1 MNIFVTSPWPAESAI
16 VLPDRHVTKMALEAC
31 QMLSIVASKWYH
43 NYGPLHK
50 KDGTPYA
57 TERGAF
63 RNHPCT
69 KWCAESIDNA
79 YWLIKH
85 GMNLCDE
92 YAIRYDKIHGCYNTL
107 LEAYYLFPKG
117 KVKQV
122 TPFVRAMPD
131 ELKTDLTI
139 DTFEAYR
146 RYIATKPWVKDNY
159 IRIPNRKPS
168 WIS

>member
-1 MNIFVTSPWPAESAI
+1 MPVET
-16 VLPDRHVTKMALEAC
+16 C
-31 QMLSIVASKWYH
+31 QLLAIVASKWYH
-43 NYGPLHK
+43 NYGSIHK

-57 TERGAF
+57 TEKGAF

-69 KWCAESIDNA
+69 KWAAESIHSA

-92 YAIRYDKIHGCYNTL
+92 FQLRYGKPHGCYNTL

-117 KVKQV
+117 KITEVA
-122 TPFVRAMPD
+122 PFVRAMPD
-131 ELKTDLTI
+131 EYKLDSTI

-146 RYIATKPWVKDNY
+146 RYIASKEWVKDNY
-159 IRIPNRKPS
+159 LKMPQRKPE
-168 WIS
+168 WI

>member
-1 MNIFVTSPWPAESAI
+1 MNIFVTHQFPAESAI
-16 VLPDRHVTKMALEAC
+16 VLPDRHINKMAVETC
-31 QMLSIVASKWYH
+31 QLLALVASPWYH

-57 TERGAF
+57 TEKGAH

-69 KWCAESIDNA
+69 KWTAESIHNA

-85 GMNLCDE
+85 GMNICDE
-92 YAIRYDKIHGCYNTL
+92 FQLRYGKPHGCYNTL

-117 KVKQV
+117 KITEV

-131 ELKTDLTI
+131 EYKLDDTI
-139 DTFEAYR
+139 DTFEAYK
-146 RYIATKPWVKDNY
+146 RYIASKPWVKDNY
-159 IRIPNRKPS
+159 LKIPERKPD
-168 WIS
+168 WI